1 MVSNTAFKDVKEGD
15 MTRAKENRVR
25 ARAEALTVQETFR
38 EGTVVGE
45 TQ

>member
-1 MVSNTAFKDVKEGD
+1 